1 MTRNNLEKNIRDKMK
16 DRELQP
22 SANAW
27 DKLEAQLEATPPKRK
42 MVFWYYAAASV
53 VGLMLIGAVVYDQN
67 SEGQPQLVEENV
79 KTNRIDNTIDV
90 LPNTVTDNEF
100 VAVENNSNPIADQ
113 KETPQENDVSPT
125 HYVSEMEQETD
136 DIVVET
142 TLAQETVAAEII
154 EEVES
159 ETDFLDQKAQEVAL
173 SIKNLKE
180 NQGDVTMEEVE
191 ALLESARRDIF
202 LNRTIKKSQI
212 SAATLLNEV
221 EWELDKT
228 FSDKV
233 FDALGEGFKII
244 ATAYTERNR

>member
-1 MTRNNLEKNIRDKMK
+1 MMRNNLEKNIRDKMK
-16 DRELQP
+16 ARELKP

-27 DKLEAQLEATPPKRK
+27 DKLEAQLDAAPPKRK
-42 MVFWYYAAASV
+42 LVFLYYAASI
-53 VGLMLIGAVVYDQN
+53 VGLMLISSVVYYQN

-79 KTNRIDNTIDV
+79 QESHTENTIDV

-100 VAVENNSNPIADQ
+100 VAVENNTNPIADHE
-113 KETPQENDVSPT
+113 ETPQENDVSPT
-125 HYVSEMEQETD
+125 HYVSVVEQETG

-142 TLAQETVAAEII
+142 TLAQETVSPEII

-159 ETDFLDQKAQEVAL
+159 DTDFLDQKAQEVAL
-173 SIKNLKE
+173 SIKKLKE

-191 ALLESARRDIF
+191 ALLESAHRDIF

-233 FDALGEGFKII
+233 FDALGEGFRKIS
-244 ATAYTERNR
+244 TAYTERNR